1 MMIDLSKTHAIGII
15 GAGKIVTSAHLPSYA
30 ASGNVKVL
38 ALADQN
44 PAALTPLAERYGIPL
59 HFTDYREL
67 LIMPEIEVVDIAVPA
82 GSHRRVVMDAL
93 DAGKHVLCQ
102 KPLSDSWD
110 DAVAMA
116 AAAKRCGLILAVNQ
130 NARWIPSYRRCGEII
145 RQGLIGAPLLT
156 IFEDH
161 YWTDHHPYEL
171 EQERFLLLKNT
182 IHKIDVIRYWFG
194 VEPTHMSAC
203 TTKAAS
209 HPARGESQVSIILGY
224 ASGHVVNLI
233 DDGASSS
240 PGFRRILIQGTEG
253 ALRLDDTS
261 MEFFKKKPGERS
273 EWQPVEITGKRIPDA
288 FLGSMA
294 TLLAAIERGE
304 QPEHNAGD
312 NLKSLRLIF
321 AAYESAER
329 GQTIDLTKEVSWE

>member
-1 MMIDLSKTHAIGII
+1 MIELSKAHAIGII
-15 GAGKIVTSAHLPSYA
+15 GAGKIVTNAHLPSYA
-30 ASGNVKVL
+30 AGGNVKVL

-44 PAALTPLAERYGIPL
+44 PDAIPSLAERYGIPL
-59 HFTDYREL
+59 RFTDYREL
-67 LIMPEIEVVDIAVPA
+67 LAVSEIEVVDIAVPA

-102 KPLSDSWD
+102 KPLSDTWS

-116 AAAKRCGLILAVNQ
+116 DMAERRGLILAVNQ
-130 NARWIPSYRRCGEII
+130 NARWIPSYRRCGELI

-171 EQERFLLLKNT
+171 EQDRFLLLKNT
-182 IHKIDVIRYWFG
+182 IHKIDVIRSWFSE
-194 VEPTHMSAC
+194 EPATLSAR
-203 TTKAAS
+203 TTKAAT
-209 HPARGESQVSIILGY
+209 HPARGESQVSMIIGY

-240 PGFRRILIQGTEG
+240 PGLRRILIQGTEG
-253 ALRLDDTS
+253 ALRLDDS
-261 MEFFKKKPGERS
+261 SLEFFKKKPGERS
-273 EWQPVEITGKRIPDA
+273 EWQPVEIVGKRIPDA

-294 TLLAAIERGE
+294 TLLAAIEQGE
-304 QPEHNAGD
+304 QPEHNAKD

-321 AAYESAER
+321 AAYESAAHGR
-329 GQTIDLTKEVSWE
+329 TMDLTKENAWE